1 LLAVWSLTILEH
13 DDSLSR
19 KADTP
24 DRYLLKLLGAIAL
37 LNVLHLV
44 DHILRGDFHWP
55 IDEQSVGFLVVATV
69 ILGGMALGVWLYRTG
84 LVGPRFW
91 TVVGVLGL
99 GLGWFSH
106 FSPMTDQPVSVI
118 YQKYAASWAGLL
130 AVGCLFL
137 LMLPVLGATV
147 FAGYLW
153 KRERSS

>member
-1 LLAVWSLTILEH
+1 MKSASDFRGLSMPDPRLL
-13 DDSLSR
+13 R
-19 KADTP
+19 F
-24 DRYLLKLLGAIAL
+24 LGLIAI

-69 ILGGMALGVWLYRTG
+69 ILGGLGLGVRLYRSG

-91 TVVGVLGL
+91 VIVGVLGL

-118 YQKYAASWAGLL
+118 YHGYVAPWAGVL

-137 LMLPVLGATV
+137 LMFSVLGATV

-153 KRERSS
+153 RRGTHSDR